1 MTNKEVVEQ
10 LENIKNNTESL
21 INVFGPDD
29 AWTDEIIAL
38 EIAQRCVKKDKRS
51 TTEFW
56 KGVALG
62 FISFVIFYAL
72 HNL

>member
-1 MTNKEVVEQ
+1 MRNKKVISK
-10 LENIKNNTESL
+10 LEIIKNNTESL

-29 AWTDEIIAL
+29 VWTDEIIAL
-38 EIAQRCVKKDKRS
+38 DIAQRCVKKDKRA

-56 KGVALG
+56 KGVAFG

>member
-38 EIAQRCVKKDKRS
+38 EIAQKCVKKDKRS